1 MSFYKS
7 RGRVANLP
15 GIARGTRRIISNCIC
30 KGQIE
35 AEARGLLE
43 PRFVN
48 QEKVGI
54 TDHRANRC
62 PAALGSYI

>member
-1 MSFYKS
+1 MSVYKS

-15 GIARGTRRIISNCIC
+15 GISRGARRIISNCTC

-35 AEARGLLE
+35 AGTHGLLE

-48 QEKVGI
+48 QEKLGI
-54 TDHRANRC
+54 TDHRTNRC